1 MAAQIE
7 AVLRHLRE
15 HGNFGCIQRQDVTD
29 RLSAQDLMA
38 EAQAVG
44 DFRTPS
50 FTIDDGLRFAYENI
64 AKWVVGDPSMKC
76 VNPDSRLPERG
87 DLTKGLY
94 VAGRT
99 GCGKTWALEIYSY
112 LATAHNIR
120 YITNGRD
127 VLLDMQDF
135 RADEI
140 TSEFMRSGDTS
151 LYTDSVKALVI
162 NDLGTE
168 PEETL
173 YMGNRVNVLR
183 QILEKRADD
192 PSKLTMITSNIPM
205 GDRALATRYG
215 DRVASRLRQMCNYIE
230 ITGNDKRR

>member
-15 HGNFGCIQRQDVTD
+15 HGSFGQIQRQDITD
-29 RLSAQDLMA
+29 RLSASDIMA

-44 DFRTPS
+44 EFRS
-50 FTIDDGLRFAYENI
+50 SAFVIDDGVKSAYENI
-64 AKWVVGDPSMKC
+64 AKWVVGDRSMRC
-76 VNPDSRLPERG
+76 VNPDTRLLEKG
-87 DLTKGLY
+87 DLNKGLY

-99 GCGKTWALEIYSY
+99 GCGKTWALEIFAY

-120 YITNGRD
+120 YISNGKD
-127 VLLDMQDF
+127 ILLDLQAF

-140 TSEFMRSGDTS
+140 TSDFMRSGDTS

-192 PSKLTMITSNIPM
+192 PSKLTFITSNIPM
-205 GDRALATRYG
+205 GDKAIAAKYG